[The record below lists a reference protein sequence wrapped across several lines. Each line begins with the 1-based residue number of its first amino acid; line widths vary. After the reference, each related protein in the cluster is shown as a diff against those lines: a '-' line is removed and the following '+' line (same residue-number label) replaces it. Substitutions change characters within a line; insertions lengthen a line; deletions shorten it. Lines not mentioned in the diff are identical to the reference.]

1 MDKYVV
7 FLDVDGTLVGW
18 PGNVPTKRVAET
30 LKKAQQAGH
39 KIFISTA
46 RQKRTVPQ
54 AIKDAITPDGYVCTT
69 GQYVEVE
76 GMLLQNAAL
85 SPEAANTALDIIK
98 KKKYSCNIT
107 LNDYEIPSDKG
118 VFDEELARK
127 DADAGRIVKF
137 GIKETLDEE
146 AAEILSRYL
155 ILYQYTPDWCET
167 ALVGYN
173 KAKGIQLVMEHYG
186 IDISHSIAIGD
197 SANDMEMIEAAG
209 IGVAM
214 GNADP
219 RLKEV
224 ADYITDSVSDDGVA
238 TALEKFLGI

>member
-18 PGNVPTKRVAET
+18 PGNVPTERVTDA
-30 LKKAQQAGH
+30 LKKAQAAGH

-54 AIKDAITPDGYVCTT
+54 PIKDAITPDGYVCTT
-69 GQYVEVE
+69 GQYVEVD
-76 GMLLQNAAL
+76 GDILQNAAL
-85 SPEAANTALDIIK
+85 TPEAANTALDIIK
-98 KKKYSCNIT
+98 SKKYSCNIT
-107 LNDYEIPSDKG
+107 LNDYEIPCEKG
-118 VFDEELARK
+118 VFDEELARR

-137 GIKETLDEE
+137 GIKETLDKE
-146 AAEILSRYL
+146 AVEVLSKYL

-167 ALVGYN
+167 ALQGYN

-186 IDISHSIAIGD
+186 LDISRSIAVGD

-214 GNADP
+214 GKADP
-219 RLKEV
+219 RLKKV
-224 ADYITDSVSDDGVA
+224 ADYVTDSVEDDGVA

>member
-39 KIFISTA
+39 RIFISTA

-76 GMLLQNAAL
+76 GRILQNAAL
-85 SPEAANTALDIIK
+85 TPEAANLAIDIIK
-98 KKKYSCNIT
+98 RKKYSCNIT
-107 LNDYEIPSDKG
+107 ANEFEIPCEKG

-127 DADAGRIVKF
+127 TANEGKVVKF

-146 AAEILSRYL
+146 AVELLSKHL

-167 ALVGYN
+167 ALQGYN
-173 KAKGIQLVMEHYG
+173 KAKGIQLVMEHYDL
-186 IDISHSIAIGD
+186 DISRSIAVGD

-219 RLKEV
+219 RLKKV
-224 ADYITDSVSDDGVA
+224 ADYVTDSVEDDGVA